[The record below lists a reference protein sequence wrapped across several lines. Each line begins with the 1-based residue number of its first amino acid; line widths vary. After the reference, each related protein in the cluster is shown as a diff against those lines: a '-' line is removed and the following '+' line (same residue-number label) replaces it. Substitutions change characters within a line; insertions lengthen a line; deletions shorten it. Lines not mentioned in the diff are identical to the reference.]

1 MSRKCACVTFA
12 RVVRHKR
19 PPRGSTLHSPAVSCS
34 RKRTLC
40 GGFVCFAEIFEAM
53 CPVDHMHDSG
63 ELFTTLLDLSPDC
76 GVSVRCF
83 LVLRGE
89 WLEETNRST
98 FGRAIRRIGEV
109 RVKSLRKSTRLS
121 NRRFCARF
129 LTQVDEFCSDSL
141 RSCFGFS
148 TRLLYDSLSG
158 LSVCRV
164 GIARSVVEFLAFS
177 PICVL
182 FSDTRRFTAKP
193 RRYSVGSGASRSYG
207 RRFTLQSQEKGWT
220 QRFRVGWDAG
230 DVACK
235 TQKRRVFRSKSRE
248 KD

>member
-1 MSRKCACVTFA
+1 MERSGVWRCRRASAHLSTPRPLARRIRFPAEQNSVRSRRTHSRAHWRAFSALGTGLASRSTGMSRKCACVTFA

-34 RKRTLC
+34 RKRTFC

-109 RVKSLRKSTRLS
+109 RVKSLRKST
-121 NRRFCARF
+121 
-129 LTQVDEFCSDSL
+129 
-141 RSCFGFS
+141 
-148 TRLLYDSLSG
+148 
-158 LSVCRV
+158 
-164 GIARSVVEFLAFS
+164 
-177 PICVL
+177 
-182 FSDTRRFTAKP
+182 
-193 RRYSVGSGASRSYG
+193 
-207 RRFTLQSQEKGWT
+207 
-220 QRFRVGWDAG
+220 
-230 DVACK
+230 
-235 TQKRRVFRSKSRE
+235 
-248 KD
+248 